1 MSAARSRSCVPQT
14 GPLAVQYV
22 LRLWWCSGGAELLG
36 LLGEGAADVCIC
48 TLRARGCAK
57 NDGSRPVSPLLHD
70 AAAVLISFLGMLFSC
85 QGVEEACE
93 LGDELY
99 SSFHYLIMHLISTDE
114 CLRYF

>member
-1 MSAARSRSCVPQT
+1 MSQSCAPQT

-22 LRLWWCSGGAELLG
+22 LRLWWCSGGAGLLG

-48 TLRARGCAK
+48 TLKARGCVK

-70 AAAVLISFLGMLFSC
+70 AVAVLISSLGMLSSC

-93 LGDELY
+93 LADEWY

-114 CLRYF
+114 YLHYF